1 MAKKYQEYLSFVTID
16 AGEYAH
22 MAPALG
28 LKAGMFPA
36 LAVQNP
42 MYGQVFPYDQ
52 QRVITAEAVES
63 FILDIVQ
70 GRVQPSVNRAGGEE
84 AAHDEL

>member
-16 AGEYAH
+16 AVEYAH
-22 MAPALG
+22 MAPSLG
-28 LKAGMFPA
+28 LEAGIFPA

-42 MYGQVFPYDQ
+42 TYGQVFPYDQ

-70 GRVQPSVNRAGGEE
+70 GRVQPSANGVGREA

>member
-1 MAKKYQEYLSFVTID
+1 MAKKYEEYLSFVTID
-16 AGEYAH
+16 AVEYAH

-28 LKAGMFPA
+28 LEAGVFPA

-52 QRVITAEAVES
+52 RRVITADTVES
-63 FILDIVQ
+63 FIVDIVQ
-70 GRVQPSVNRAGGEE
+70 GRVQPSGNGGERE
-84 AAHDEL
+84 GAAHDEL

>member
-1 MAKKYQEYLSFVTID
+1 VTID
-16 AGEYAH
+16 AVEYAH

-28 LKAGMFPA
+28 LEAGVFPA

-52 QRVITAEAVES
+52 RRAITVEAVES
-63 FILDIVQ
+63 FITGIAQ
-70 GRVQPSVNRAGGEE
+70 GRVQPSTGRAGRERAE
-84 AAHDEL
+84 HDEL

>member
-1 MAKKYQEYLSFVTID
+1 MAKKYQEYLNFVTID
-16 AGEYAH
+16 AVEYAH

-28 LKAGMFPA
+28 LEAGVFPA

-52 QRVITAEAVES
+52 RHVITADAVES
-63 FILDIVQ
+63 FIIDIVQ
-70 GRVQPSVNRAGGEE
+70 GRAQPSANWARREGTV
-84 AAHDEL
+84 HDEL